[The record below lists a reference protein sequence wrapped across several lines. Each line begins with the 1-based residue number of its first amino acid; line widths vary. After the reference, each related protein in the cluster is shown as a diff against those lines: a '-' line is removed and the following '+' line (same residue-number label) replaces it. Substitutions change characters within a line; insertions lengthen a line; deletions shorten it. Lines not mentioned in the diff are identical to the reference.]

1 MSDQPANFRPRQQ
14 RALATRR
21 RIVDATR
28 TLLVEAGY
36 AATTMTGV
44 AAAAGVA
51 VPTVYKVFGTK
62 AALVKEVYDRTLA
75 GDDEPVAIGD
85 RPAGRSVLAET
96 DPVRAVAAYAVLA
109 AAIGMRLLPLRGV
122 FAAADQTADAEL
134 RSFVRTVEAER
145 LAGATRFAQRLADLG
160 GLRVDVDQARDVLF
174 LLIAPDVPHRLVT
187 QRGWTEAQL
196 ADFLTEAITAH
207 LLR

>member
-1 MSDQPANFRPRQQ
+1 MSDQQSKSRPRQQ
-14 RALATRR
+14 RAVATRR

-28 TLLVEAGY
+28 TLLVERGY

-62 AALVKEVYDRTLA
+62 AALVKEVYDSTLA

-85 RPAGRSVLAET
+85 RPAGRNILTET
-96 DPVRAVAAYAVLA
+96 DPARAVAAYAVLA
-109 AAIGMRLLPLRGV
+109 AAIGVRLVPLRGV

-134 RSFVRTVEAER
+134 QSFVQTVEAER
-145 LAGATRFAQRLADLG
+145 LAGATRFADRLAELG
-160 GLRVDVDQARDVLF
+160 GLRVDVERARDVLF
-174 LLIAPDVPHRLVT
+174 LLTAPEVPYRLVT

-196 ADFLTEAITAH
+196 AGFLTEAITAQ